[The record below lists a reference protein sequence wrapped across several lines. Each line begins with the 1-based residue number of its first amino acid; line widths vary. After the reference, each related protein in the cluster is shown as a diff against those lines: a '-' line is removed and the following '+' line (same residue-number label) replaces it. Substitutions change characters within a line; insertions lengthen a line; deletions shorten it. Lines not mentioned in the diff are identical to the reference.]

1 MLLAAAI
8 FSVGDN
14 RLCIEV
20 KKLAQTDRH
29 KHIHKGT
36 NTDRHRHT
44 NRRLQ
49 TDREDRGKGR
59 QRKIRVSSR
68 DRIGKN
74 NRNS

>member
-29 KHIHKGT
+29 KHTQNDTLK
-36 NTDRHRHT
+36 HT
-44 NRRLQ
+44 HIPPR
-49 TDREDRGKGR
+49 
-59 QRKIRVSSR
+59 SSL
-68 DRIGKN
+68 KKAK
-74 NRNS
+74 SMTQA